1 MGARRKSAL
10 LAALAV
16 LSLAAAGCGDGA
28 VPSSGPGLGRS
39 AGGAAARSR
48 AGEITLQ
55 AAPAAEDRA
64 ADLIQD
70 EVLLAYDRAKTAF
83 GWFYLTTLPSEEGG
97 VMVGSQRYH
106 PVAYPGIATLEE
118 LRTYL
123 RSLFSQE
130 VIGRLLPADG
140 IQYRDIDGAL
150 YVLPSSSRPD
160 PGKGAESVTAEET
173 GPDAWSVNVTVELL
187 SEDGRDVI
195 GMEGYSFPYENV
207 DGRWVF
213 TDFALVDAP

>member
-1 MGARRKSAL
+1 MGAKRKTAL

-16 LSLAAAGCGDGA
+16 LSLAAAGCGNGA
-28 VPSSGPGLGRS
+28 APASGPGTGRS
-39 AGGAAARSR
+39 AGGAAARSK

-55 AAPAAEDRA
+55 AAPVEDRT

-83 GWFYLTTLPSEEGG
+83 GWFYLTTLPSEEDG

-106 PVAYPGIATLEE
+106 PVVYPGIATLEE

-123 RSLFSQE
+123 RSLFSRE
-130 VIGRLLPADG
+130 VIDRLLPADG
-140 IQYRDIDGAL
+140 VQYRDIDGAL

-160 PGKGAESVTAEET
+160 PGKGAESVTVEEA
-173 GPDAWSVNVTVELL
+173 GPDVWSVNVTVELL
-187 SEDGRDVI
+187 SEDGQDVI

-213 TDFALVDAP
+213 TDFTLVNAP

>member
-1 MGARRKSAL
+1 MGAKKNAAL
-10 LAALAV
+10 LAAVAV
-16 LSLAAAGCGDGA
+16 LSLAAAGCGNGA
-28 VPSSGPGLGRS
+28 APASGPGLGRS
-39 AGGAAARSR
+39 AGGAAARSK

-55 AAPAAEDRA
+55 AAPAEGSRT
-64 ADLIQD
+64 ADMTQD

-83 GWFYLTTLPSEEGG
+83 GWFYLTTLPSEEDG

-106 PVAYPGIATLEE
+106 PVAYPGIAALEE
-118 LRTYL
+118 LKTYL

-130 VIGRLLPADG
+130 VIDRLLPADG
-140 IQYRDIDGAL
+140 VQYRDIDGAL

-160 PGKGAESVTAEET
+160 PGKGAESVTAEEA
-173 GPDAWSVNVTVELL
+173 GPDAWWVNVTVELL
-187 SEDGRDVI
+187 SEDGQDVI

-213 TDFALVDAP
+213 TDFALVNVP